1 MDASEDLERD
11 EIVVI
16 ETNLDDTTGEVLGWL
31 MECLLTAG
39 ALDVNYQ
46 AIQMKKQRPG
56 TLVRVIARP
65 ADAERLA
72 KIIIRETPTLG
83 VRLQPMTRLIAPRR
97 AETVATPLG
106 DVRVKLKMLNG
117 QIVHASPEFVDCRQ
131 IALTQALPLTEVMAR
146 LDAWLRAYYELDET
160 PTPPTM

>member
-1 MDASEDLERD
+1 MNASEDLERD

-31 MECLLTAG
+31 MECLFTAG
-39 ALDVNYQ
+39 ALDVSYQ

-72 KIIIRETPTLG
+72 HIIIRETPTLG

-97 AETVATPLG
+97 TETVATPLG

-117 QIVHASPEFVDCRQ
+117 QIVHASPEYADCRQ
-131 IALTQALPLTEVMAR
+131 IALAQALPLAEVTAR
-146 LDAWLRAYYELDET
+146 LDAWLRAHYGLDDAR
-160 PTPPTM
+160 TPPAV